1 MVVSPRSPEL
11 ESPLY
16 YFTAMS
22 SRTSCF
28 TVLSAYFLTD
38 QTRVRVPTSGV
49 AVDIDTGGTLLGKV
63 MKMT

>member
-1 MVVSPRSPEL
+1 MVVSQRSPEL

-16 YFTAMS
+16 YFTAMGSRS
-22 SRTSCF
+22 SRF
-28 TVLSAYFLTD
+28 TVLWACFLTD
-38 QTRVRVPTSGV
+38 QMRVTVPTSGV